1 MMRQRRLSTVSR
13 FSGAI
18 IATACAPLAWALP
31 AFPGAEGYGAN
42 AVGGRGGEVF
52 HVTSLADTNTGT
64 YSSSGFK
71 GGTLRYCLQH
81 SSSQPRTIVFDISG
95 TIVLTSSLT
104 INRSN
109 LTVAGQTAPGQG
121 ITLRNYTFA
130 ISGSNST
137 PVSNVVVRHIRS
149 RKGNLTDSEDA
160 IGVLGGSGSLSTVAT
175 SNVVLDHVSASWG
188 EDEAL
193 SLTNHSTNVTV
204 QHSFVAEALLG
215 NDGSAHNYGSLL
227 RPQISSRYTLHHNL
241 WANNISRNPRPGSYF
256 ATPTDRP
263 HFDLRNNVIYNF
275 KDRAGYTGGSSTSEG
290 REYLAIDFVGN
301 YTIAGPSTTGSPNI
315 AFTVTSNA
323 TASIFQENN
332 LIDADRDA
340 VRDGINTGTAMFL
353 RSGDGSMTLA
363 TSSVIDP
370 PPVPVTTESASAA
383 YQRVLLRGGAMPW
396 ARDAVDLR
404 IVNQIRT
411 GGGAIVNSQDDVGG
425 WPTLISISRPA
436 GWDSDFDGMPNWWEL
451 ARGHNPSLADHNA
464 TAIAGDYTN
473 LEKYLNY
480 ITATSNWGIDAD
492 GSWSNHDNWLGGAPD
507 GADALAGFNA
517 SALSPGFSGPRTV
530 IVDSPRTVGML
541 SFDSLAPFTIVGTSP
556 ITLDDSSGSAAVVVL
571 AGNHA
576 IAAPLNLADNT
587 AVVVMPAES
596 TLQVT
601 GAMAASGKIII
612 KHGAGAAQFENIR
625 AAGLTVN
632 QGVVSISPKPQAG
645 NPAGT
650 SVMGSLSI
658 SPGARL
664 DLNNNSLILNTASL
678 ATVTGLVKTA
688 LDNGGNF
695 DWQGPGIGSTQAHV
709 QNTAAGSF
717 LYGLGVVLNDLAQ
730 VGGSGPIYT
739 AFGGQTTSG
748 GEVLVKFTYFGDA
761 DLSGSIDA
769 TDYSLIDNGYV
780 NSLSGWINGDFDYSG
795 VIDATDYALIDNA
808 YVNQVGALAE
818 AIIAEH
824 AKIFGGEY
832 LAALR
837 AVQSGVIPE
846 PAALGVMAI
855 GLLWSGRH
863 GRQKTEQPS

>member
-1 MMRQRRLSTVSR
+1 MMRQRRLSTGSR
-13 FSGAI
+13 FCGAI
-18 IATACAPLAWALP
+18 IAAACTPVVWALP
-31 AFPGAEGYGAN
+31 AFPGAEGFGAN
-42 AVGGRGGEVF
+42 ASGGRGGEVF

-64 YSSSGFK
+64 YSASGFK

-81 SSSQPRTIVFDISG
+81 SSNQPRTIVFDISG
-95 TIVLTSSLT
+95 TIVLTSNLT

-121 ITLRNYTFA
+121 ITLRNYSFA

-137 PVSNVVVRHIRS
+137 PISNIVVRHIRS

-204 QHSFVAEALLG
+204 QHSFVAEGLLG

-301 YTIAGPSTTGSPNI
+301 YTIAGPSTTGNPNI

-323 TASIFQENN
+323 TASIFQQNN
-332 LIDADRDA
+332 LIDPDGDA
-340 VRDGINTGTAMFL
+340 VRDGVNTGTAMFL

-370 PPVPVTTESASAA
+370 APVPVSTETAAAA
-383 YQRVLLRGGAMPW
+383 YQRVLRRGGALPW

-425 WPTLISISRPA
+425 WPALISISRPA
-436 GWDSDFDGMPNWWEL
+436 DWDSDFDGMPNWWEL
-451 ARGHNPSLADHNA
+451 ARGHDPSVADHNVA
-464 TAIAGDYTN
+464 AIAGDYTN

-492 GSWSNHDNWLGGAPD
+492 GTWSNHDNWLGGAPD
-507 GADALAGFNA
+507 GVDALAGFNA
-517 SALSPGFSGPRTV
+517 AALSSGFSGQRT
-530 IVDSPRTVGML
+530 IVVDAPHTAGML
-541 SFDSLAPFTIVGTSP
+541 SFDSLASFTIAGNSP

-571 AGNHA
+571 AGNPT

-587 AVVVMPAES
+587 AFVVMPAGS
-596 TLQVT
+596 TLAVT
-601 GAMAASGKIII
+601 GALGASGKIIA
-612 KHGAGAAQFENIR
+612 KHGQGTAQFQNVR
-625 AAGLTVN
+625 AAGLSVN
-632 QGVVSISPKPQAG
+632 QGIVSISVKPQAG
-645 NPAGT
+645 SPAGT
-650 SVMGSLSI
+650 SVVGSLSI
-658 SPGARL
+658 GPGARL
-664 DLNNNSLILNTASL
+664 DLNNNSLIINAGSL
-678 ATVTGLVKTA
+678 SAITGQIKTGLE
-688 LDNGGNF
+688 NGGSF
-695 DWQGPGIGSTQAHV
+695 DWLGPGIGSTQANV
-709 QNTAAGSF
+709 QNTTAGSF
-717 LYGLGVVLNDLAQ
+717 LYGLGVILN
-730 VGGSGPIYT
+730 
-739 AFGGQTTSG
+739 
-748 GEVLVKFTYFGDA
+748 
-761 DLSGSIDA
+761 
-769 TDYSLIDNGYV
+769 
-780 NSLSGWINGDFDYSG
+780 
-795 VIDATDYALIDNA
+795 
-808 YVNQVGALAE
+808 
-818 AIIAEH
+818 
-824 AKIFGGEY
+824 
-832 LAALR
+832 
-837 AVQSGVIPE
+837 
-846 PAALGVMAI
+846 
-855 GLLWSGRH
+855 
-863 GRQKTEQPS
+863 